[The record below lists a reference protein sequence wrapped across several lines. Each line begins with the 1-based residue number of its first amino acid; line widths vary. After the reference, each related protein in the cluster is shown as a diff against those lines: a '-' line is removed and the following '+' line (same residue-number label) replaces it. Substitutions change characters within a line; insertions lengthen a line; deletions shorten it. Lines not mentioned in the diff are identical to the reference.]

1 MAQLLIGDITS
12 RMRGLIKADNQDSFI
27 TDRYLYS
34 IWRKYADMLVKEMD
48 QKGKLLPFSSV
59 FETLDYVALEE
70 VDKVEAAACIG
81 VKSYAT
87 FRKTKLAMPMFREG
101 AYGPMVRS
109 ITSLDGSISLTMT
122 TLDAW
127 VILSKSKNFRFN
139 KEKYAWYL
147 NDRLYFPNID
157 WPAVRIEGIFE
168 DDISAFKCDY
178 EDKCKIRQEQSL
190 NVPDYM
196 VARIEQMAMA
206 EILGRL
212 QIPTDIVEDNIN
224 LNR

>member
-12 RMRGLIKADNQDSFI
+12 RIRGMIKAYHQDAFI
-27 TDRYLYS
+27 TDRYIYS
-34 IWRKYADMLVKEMD
+34 VFKKYADLLMKELD
-48 QKGKLLPFSSV
+48 QKGRLIGFSSV

-70 VDKVEAAACIG
+70 VDKVEAAQCIG
-81 VKSYAT
+81 VYSYAT
-87 FRKTKLAMPMFREG
+87 FRKTKLSIPMFQEG
-101 AYGPMVRS
+101 LHGPMVRS
-109 ITSLDGSISLTMT
+109 ITSLDGSVSLTLT

-127 VILSKSKNFRFN
+127 VIMSKSKNFKYN

-168 DDISAFKCDY
+168 GDISAFKCNY

-190 NVPDYM
+190 NIPDYL
-196 VARIEQMAMA
+196 VARIEQMAMT
-206 EILGRL
+206 ELLGRL

-224 LNR
+224 NNK